1 MGQELLSSLPQ
12 LILIILGAGTLFVV
26 VGILVQ
32 LFTSR
37 REKQRLESFVTETR
51 RYQPS
56 RPVGYFDPSKMEDF
70 REWINDHLSRLSSDR
85 LKHQISSAY
94 WPISDVEFI
103 LLRVFLAGI
112 GLLIGWLISKNFIG
126 GIGLAFFFYLL
137 PNFFLRRSII
147 KRQKQF
153 QDQLIDVLLMIRGA
167 VQAGYGLLQ
176 SLDVVVSEM
185 SAPAS
190 EEFERVIR
198 EVQIGYSLTQALTNL
213 SARMENDDLQLV
225 VTAIIINTQ
234 VGGNLTTM
242 LTAVTNTIRARYQLF
257 GEVRSLTSYAR
268 YAGYL
273 LSFLPFATAIFMFL
287 VSPDYYES
295 AMSSPISQL
304 VLLLALVLII
314 VGNIWLRQIA
324 KIQV

>member
-1 MGQELLSSLPQ
+1 MGVELFPTLPQ
-12 LILIILGAGTLFVV
+12 LVFIILGAGALFVV
-26 VGILVQ
+26 AGILLQV
-32 LFTSR
+32 FTAR
-37 REKQRLESFVTETR
+37 REKQRLENFVTEAR
-51 RYQPS
+51 NYQPG
-56 RPVGYFDPSKMEDF
+56 RPQGYFDQARVEGF
-70 REWINDHLSRLSSDR
+70 REWINDNLGRLSSES

-94 WPISDVEFI
+94 WPITDVEYMLI
-103 LLRVFLAGI
+103 RIAGAAG
-112 GLLIGWLISKNFIG
+112 GLVIGWLISKNIIG
-126 GIGLAFFFYLL
+126 GIGLGVLVYLI
-137 PNFFLRRSII
+137 PNMFLKQSII
-147 KRQKQF
+147 KRQKKF

-185 SAPAS
+185 AAPAS

-213 SARMENDDLQLV
+213 SARMESDDLQLV

-287 VSPDYYES
+287 LSPDYYDS
-295 AMSSPISQL
+295 IVNSPISQM
-304 VLLLALVLII
+304 VLLVALVLII
-314 VGNIWLRQIA
+314 IGNLWLRQIA

>member
-1 MGQELLSSLPQ
+1 MDFEVLPSLPQ
-12 LILIILGAGTLFVV
+12 LVLFILGAGFLFVV
-26 VGILVQ
+26 VGVLLQIL
-32 LFTSR
+32 TSK
-37 REKQRLESFVTETR
+37 REKQRLEVFVTEAR
-51 RYQPS
+51 NYQPT
-56 RPVGYFDPSKMEDF
+56 RQVGYFDRNKLDDF
-70 REWINDHLSRLSSDR
+70 RETLNDTLSRLSSDR
-85 LKHQISSAY
+85 LKHQISSAN
-94 WPISDVEFI
+94 WPITDVEFF
-103 LLRVFLAGI
+103 LLRFFLAGV
-112 GLLIGWLISKNFIG
+112 GFLIGWLISRNLIG
-126 GIGLAFFFYLL
+126 GIGLAVLFYLI
-137 PNFFLRRSII
+137 PNFYLRRSII
-147 KRQKQF
+147 KRQTDF

-287 VSPDYYES
+287 MSPDYYES
-295 AMSSPISQL
+295 AVNSPISQM
-304 VLLLALVLII
+304 VLLVALVLH
-314 VGNIWLRQIA
+314 VQV
-324 KIQV
+324 IQVVVVV